1 MKAKIFEVVL
11 HKLPSGKSPATAVE
25 EQLNE
30 FLVERPQLRLL
41 ATHMRTPISPAGP
54 NAVLRSEEALERQP
68 QVARSRKIRN
78 RLASNNRP
86 LAILAGP
93 GRKTISR
100 TISREPIQASRP
112 RCKAHGAA
120 VEVVQV
126 ATPVRP
132 SPLAKGDLKCL
143 KQAGLRRLERRA
155 LGWPSISWKRKGRSS
170 ASTLCGGLKKEAAP
184 HDRKKHRTK

>member
-1 MKAKIFEVVL
+1 VKAKIFEVVL

-112 RCKAHGAA
+112 LCKVHGAA
-120 VEVVQV
+120 AGVVQV
-126 ATPVRP
+126 AMVLRP
-132 SPLAKGDLKCL
+132 PALTKGDAKT
-143 KQAGLRRLERRA
+143 
-155 LGWPSISWKRKGRSS
+155 P
-170 ASTLCGGLKKEAAP
+170 
-184 HDRKKHRTK
+184 